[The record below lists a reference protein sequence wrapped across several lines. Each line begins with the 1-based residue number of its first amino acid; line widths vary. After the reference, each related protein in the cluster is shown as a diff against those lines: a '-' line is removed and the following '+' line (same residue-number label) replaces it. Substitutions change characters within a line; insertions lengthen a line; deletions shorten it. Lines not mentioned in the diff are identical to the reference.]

1 MLTYPADFRV
11 LTRGLLLLSA
21 VTAAFV
27 FLMPSAQ
34 AQERRYLFEV
44 GAAGALQSYNNDNTG
59 IDGSFGVLGRLGV
72 WLPLN
77 FSAEVEGS
85 LAKPEGFFNV
95 KVGSASLLYNVLLG
109 STTWGY

>member
-1 MLTYPADFRV
+1 MLTYQAAIRV
-11 LTRGLLLLSA
+11 LTRSLLLLSA
-21 VTAAFV
+21 VTTAFASLALPV
-27 FLMPSAQ
+27 Q

-59 IDGSFGVLGRLGV
+59 LGGSFGPLGRLGL

-85 LAKPEGFFNV
+85 LAKSEGFSV
-95 KVGSASLLYNVLLG
+95 QMGSVSLLYNVLLG
-109 STTWGY
+109 STT